1 MFSKIVITLGY
12 LGFVAGIVFWLVQG
26 GTDAD
31 AHAVDTTRQIL
42 LGACAVLVGGYVL
55 KYVAQFFGIS
65 KGRCQKC
72 GKRIDKGEM
81 FCFDHRREAI
91 WHAQEH
97 DKTFGTRIR

>member
-1 MFSKIVITLGY
+1 MFSKIVVYLGY
-12 LGFVAGIVFWLVQG
+12 LGIFGAIVYWLVRG

-31 AHAVDTTRQIL
+31 INVVNTTKQIL
-42 LGACAVLVGGYVL
+42 LGACAVLAGGYIL
-55 KYVAQFFGIS
+55 QYLGKIFGVG

-72 GKRIDKGEM
+72 GKRVDKGEM

-91 WHAQEH
+91 WRAQEH